1 MRPVK
6 RKRQGA
12 EPHGRPR
19 GFVHGIDPTGRDLS
33 RSAPH
38 VRIDAMKRP
47 LRHVF
52 VSFIMAT
59 GVLAQDADDGFG
71 TLLDDTRTGNVAEGE
86 GRAYGQPLRWWINY
100 DDDDGE
106 WQAGRDTPGLG
117 RPDWTTSGIDGQRDL
132 VDFFPVRLGLES
144 LFAAYGHDGV
154 VYELRCATG
163 GLEAY
168 PVAIPPYDAG
178 AVHRQVGLKG
188 FGHDLSGG
196 LETAEPVGLAK
207 GGWVPLPQAFLS
219 CMAPP
224 AAVGR
229 AMLLCEGLK
238 AGLQRLELRVR
249 TSHGGTFTAHRDVVI
264 SPVEDMYRTLVA
276 GPSPSRMS
284 EPRAMPDLELA
295 EGWTVFVHG
304 YNVPP
309 AAARGWNAEMFK
321 RLYALGC
328 RRKYVGVLWNGA
340 TGLDY
345 HAAVRN
351 AFFAGRALGARA
363 SSSIKGGT
371 VVLIA
376 HSLGNVVAGEAVER
390 GGWRPDKYYMVNAAV
405 PAEAYTAED
414 TDPSHAF
421 HMTDVLWRGYER
433 RLHASSWHALFPKHD
448 YRSQFG
454 WSGAFGGIPKTV
466 EVINAYSEGEDVTNC
481 PEDVDSASL
490 LSALINGRDYGN
502 GVWKT
507 QELLKGVSMTRSLG
521 TLFMRRGQA
530 GWGFNERWKGRYVL
544 NGVREPGGYYLRM
557 TPDEAARL
565 TDEQLRAQPFFG
577 RFLWDRLHEPRPRRS
592 NTSAQERAM
601 FADVLARGVPARSY
615 AAGCHAMDLRR
626 LSDFNLESDGR
637 LQAMGWPRAG
647 HEDGRKSGRW
657 LHSDFR
663 NVALPYVHPFF
674 RKLSR

>member
-1 MRPVK
+1 M
-6 RKRQGA
+6 
-12 EPHGRPR
+12 HGP
-19 GFVHGIDPTGRDLS
+19 
-33 RSAPH
+33 A
-38 VRIDAMKRP
+38 VRIGSMNNIMRYAFAS
-47 LRHVF
+47 VF
-52 VSFIMAT
+52 MVA
-59 GVLAQDADDGFG
+59 GLLAQEADTAFG
-71 TLLDDTRTGNVAEGE
+71 IWLDENRSGHIAEGE
-86 GRAYGQPLRWWINY
+86 GRADGQPFRWWVN
-100 DDDDGE
+100 DDDDEGD

-117 RPDWTTSGIDGQRDL
+117 KPDWSTPGIDGQRDL
-132 VDFFPVRLGLES
+132 VDFFPVRLGLEA
-144 LFAAYGHDGV
+144 LFAAHGHDDA
-154 VYELRCATG
+154 VYEVRCATG

-168 PVAIPPYDAG
+168 PAAIPPYDVG
-178 AVHRQVGLKG
+178 ALHRQVGLKA
-188 FGHDLSGG
+188 FGHDLASGI
-196 LETAEPVGLAK
+196 EAAEPVGLAK
-207 GGWVPLPQAFLS
+207 GGWVALPRTLLSSMGREGGVGQA
-219 CMAPP
+219 
-224 AAVGR
+224 V
-229 AMLLCEGLK
+229 LLCEGLK
-238 AGLQRLELRVR
+238 AGLHRIELRVR
-249 TSHGGTFTAHRDVVI
+249 TSSGGIFLAHREI
-264 SPVEDMYRTLVA
+264 ALSSVEDMYRMLTV

-284 EPRAMPDLELA
+284 EPRALPDADLT

-304 YNVPP
+304 YNVP
-309 AAARGWNAEMFK
+309 AGAARGWNAEMFK
-321 RLYALGC
+321 RLHVTGC
-328 RRKYVGVLWNGA
+328 GRKFVGVLWNGA

-351 AFFAGRALGARA
+351 AFFAGRALGVRA
-363 SSSIKGGT
+363 SSSIRGGT

-376 HSLGNVVAGEAVER
+376 HSLGNVVAGEALER

-421 HMTDVLWRGYER
+421 HMTDVRWRGYQR
-433 RLHASSWHALFPKHD
+433 RLHASSWHALFPGHD

-454 WSGAFGGIPKTV
+454 WSGAFGGIPKAV

-507 QELLKGVSMTRSLG
+507 QELLKGVSMMRSLG

-530 GWGFNERWKGRYVL
+530 GWGFNERWKGRYVP
-544 NGVREPGGYYLRM
+544 NGIREPGGYYLRM

-577 RFLWDRLHEPRPRRS
+577 RFLWDRLHDSRPRRS
-592 NTSAQERAM
+592 NTSLQERAM

-615 AAGCHAMDLRR
+615 AAGCHALDLRQ
-626 LSDFNLESDGR
+626 LADFNLESDGR

-674 RKLSR
+674 KRLSQ